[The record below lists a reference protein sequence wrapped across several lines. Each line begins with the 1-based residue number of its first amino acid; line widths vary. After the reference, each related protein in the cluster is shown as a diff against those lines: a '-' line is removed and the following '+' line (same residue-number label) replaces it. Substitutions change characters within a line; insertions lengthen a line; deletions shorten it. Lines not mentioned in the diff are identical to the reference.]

1 MEQAVKLPPFLKQKI
16 MIEKSKAQK
25 ILIEKI
31 KSFIQKNRCS
41 LPNDDIL
48 ELENCIKQF
57 EVSSNGNH
65 GTESRHKILTAL
77 SRVIEILVKYFLFN
91 EMHNF
96 FDN

>member
-1 MEQAVKLPPFLKQKI
+1 
-16 MIEKSKAQK
+16 MIKKSNAQK
-25 ILIEKI
+25 TLIETI

-57 EVSSNGNH
+57 EVSSNESH
-65 GTESRHKILTAL
+65 SAESRHKVLTTL
-77 SRVIEILVKYFLFN
+77 GRVIEILVKYFLFN
-91 EMHNF
+91 EIHNF